1 VKTNG
6 PRDNYR
12 AELEE
17 ARRDAA
23 RYRWIRHKDTPVVE
37 VCNAADDPDTDFMLM
52 DGEQLDAAIDAALA
66 GSWDANP
73 WVWVVSFRRLP

>member
-1 VKTNG
+1 MSDVKRECIQVGASATMYVLATDHDAEVS
-6 PRDNYR
+6 RLR

-37 VCNAADDPDTDFMLM
+37 VCNAA
-52 DGEQLDAAIDAALA
+52 LDKKPFIL
-66 GSWDANP
+66 S
-73 WVWVVSFRRLP
+73 